1 MRAKKLFAAAALAAC
16 AFSPAALANELQDG
30 MLNTDPGGNPAAVVT
45 EKTFFVSAEYYLMGI
60 VAMLAVGTFIWIGFN
75 MLTADGDPEK
85 FKQAQKALIYAVV
98 GLALIP
104 LAYVM
109 VRLVITI
116 NL

>member
-1 MRAKKLFAAAALAAC
+1 MRAKKILAAAALAAC
-16 AFSPAALANELQDG
+16 AFVPAALAADAGGLRQEL
-30 MLNTDPGGNPAAVVT
+30 LNGGNSPTTVT

-60 VAMLAVGTFIWIGFN
+60 VAALAIGTFIWIGYN
-75 MLTADGDPEK
+75 MLTAEGDPEK
-85 FKQAQKALIYAVV
+85 FKQAQKALIYAVI

-109 VRLVITI
+109 VKLVITI